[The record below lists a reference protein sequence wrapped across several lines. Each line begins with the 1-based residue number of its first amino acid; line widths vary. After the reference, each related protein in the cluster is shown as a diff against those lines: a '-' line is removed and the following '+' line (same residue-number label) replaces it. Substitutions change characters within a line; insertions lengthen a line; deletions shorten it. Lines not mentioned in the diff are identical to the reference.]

1 MISKFLSFTLFGLV
15 IYGIGFQP
23 VLAATGDDSKLEKI
37 KCSVRELSKHDSP
50 KVVVKMKN
58 GTKIEGHISQVLDGS
73 FDVVSTETRQT
84 ATILYGDVSSV
95 KRQGWS
101 KGSKIALGVGVAAA
115 VTVAV
120 IAGVVGKKGL
130 SGFCPLGCSTM
141 LRP

>member
-1 MISKFLSFTLFGLV
+1 MISKFLSFTIFGLV
-15 IYGIGFQP
+15 IYGLGFQP
-23 VLAATGDDSKLEKI
+23 VLAATGDDSKIEKI
-37 KCSVRELSKHDSP
+37 KRSVRELSTVDSP
-50 KVVVKMKN
+50 AVVVKMKN

-95 KRQGWS
+95 KRHGWS
-101 KGSKIALGVGVAAA
+101 KGAKIALGVGIGAA

-120 IAGVVGKKGL
+120 IAGVVAKKGL